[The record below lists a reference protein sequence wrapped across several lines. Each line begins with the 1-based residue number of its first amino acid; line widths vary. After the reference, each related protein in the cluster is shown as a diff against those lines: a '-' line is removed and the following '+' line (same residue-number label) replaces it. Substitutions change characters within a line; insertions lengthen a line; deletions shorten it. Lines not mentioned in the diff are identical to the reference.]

1 MRRFHKRI
9 QEAEESGEEIV
20 QKAYEVFGVDLTQL
34 AKTGKLEPVIGR
46 DNELGQLI
54 WILGRKTKNNPVLI
68 GEPGVGKTAA
78 VEKLAQVIAEGNCP
92 AFLSD
97 KKLISVDMNK
107 VLAAGAL
114 GALIQEVEE
123 EGLILFMDEIHTLKK
138 PDAYDA
144 LKPALARGTLSLIG
158 ATTLGEYRE
167 SLEKDGAME
176 RRFQKVF
183 VDEPS
188 FSECLEILNG
198 IKNKYAQFHNVEY
211 TDEAI
216 VSFIKLSQRY
226 ITDRFLPDKA
236 IDLMDETGAK
246 IRMSRTKNPKIIELE
261 KNLIIAIEDVNR
273 LSKEQKFEES
283 YEANLE
289 VKRIQDELKNT
300 STEISGEA
308 PIMIT
313 KELVEEV
320 VSKKTRI
327 PIEKVSRDEKQ
338 SLKGLEGRLKIAV
351 IGQDKAIDAV
361 TRIIK
366 RTKAGL
372 KDPNR
377 PEGVFLFLGPTG
389 VGKTY
394 LVKQLAKEVFGDP
407 NRMFRLDM
415 SEFSEPH
422 TVSRLFGSPPGYVG
436 YGEGTQF
443 TEKIRR
449 NPHSIVLLDE
459 LEKAHPKVLQAWLQ
473 VFEDGHMTDGQGRK
487 VDFRNTIII
496 MTSNIGAKAQQSQP
510 KPFGFAAASASFD
523 EEAQRTK
530 DFQAELKKALPPE
543 FINRIDEIIIFN
555 SLEKD
560 ALINIVD
567 GEMQKVADKLKERNI
582 ELTWGN
588 SIKELLIQ
596 QGYDKEM
603 GARPMRRAI
612 QKFIE
617 DPIANAI
624 IEDDID
630 IEDKIHLE
638 YNISTQKLIINGN
651 EVSEKKYSGLK
662 TKYKLF
668 ENRENSNYSRKVMKF
683 ESFFGAET
691 QPGTKPVT
699 TPEEDP
705 DPEPKKP
712 VKPVNPNDPVTVP
725 SINPGPKAEKKF
737 SEMDVVRRF
746 EMLKRKESVKRYGK

>member
-1 MRRFHKRI
+1 
-9 QEAEESGEEIV
+9 
-20 QKAYEVFGVDLTQL
+20 
-34 AKTGKLEPVIGR
+34 
-46 DNELGQLI
+46 
-54 WILGRKTKNNPVLI
+54 
-68 GEPGVGKTAA
+68 
-78 VEKLAQVIAEGNCP
+78 
-92 AFLSD
+92 
-97 KKLISVDMNK
+97 
-107 VLAAGAL
+107 
-114 GALIQEVEE
+114 
-123 EGLILFMDEIHTLKK
+123 MDEIHTLKK

-144 LKPALARGTLSLIG
+144 LKPALARGILSLIG

-167 SLEKDGAME
+167 TLEKDGAME
-176 RRFQKVF
+176 RRFQKIF

-188 FSECLEILNG
+188 FSECVEILNG
-198 IKNKYAQFHNVEY
+198 IKQKYGDFHNVVY

-216 VSFIKLSQRY
+216 IAFIKLSQRY

-246 IRMSRTKNPKIIELE
+246 IRMSRTKNPRILELE
-261 KNLIIAIEDVNR
+261 RELIIAIEEVNR

-289 VKRIQDELKNT
+289 VNRIQTELKNT
-300 STEISGEA
+300 SSKNSGEA
-308 PIMIT
+308 PITIT

-338 SLKGLEGRLKIAV
+338 SLKGLQNRLKVAV
-351 IGQDKAIDAV
+351 IGQDQAIDSV

-496 MTSNIGAKAQQSQP
+496 MTSNIGAKVQQEQP
-510 KPFGFAAASASFD
+510 RPFGFAAGAKSYD
-523 EEAQRTK
+523 EESQRTQN
-530 DFQAELKKALPPE
+530 FQAELKKALPPE
-543 FINRIDEIIIFN
+543 FINRIDEIIVFN
-555 SLEKD
+555 TLEKD

-567 GEMQKVADKLKERNI
+567 GEMRKVADKLRERDI

-588 SIKELLIQ
+588 SVKELLIQ

-603 GARPMRRAI
+603 GARPLRRAI

-624 IEDDID
+624 IEDDVEIT
-630 IEDKIHLE
+630 DKIHLE
-638 YNISTQKLIINGN
+638 YNIPAKKLIINGI
-651 EVSEKKYSGLK
+651 EVNEKKYTGLK
-662 TKYKLF
+662 TKYELF
-668 ENRENSNYSRKVMKF
+668 EKRENPNYSRKVMKF
-683 ESFFGAET
+683 ESFFGAE
-691 QPGTKPVT
+691 PRPIT

-705 DPEPKKP
+705 ESEPEPKKP
-712 VKPVNPNDPVTVP
+712 VKPVNPNAPVTVP

-746 EMLKRKESVKRYGK
+746 QMLRRKESAKKYGK